1 MNVSFNRVHL
11 IHKIL
16 GKESNQNR
24 RFKRQYALIDY
35 VPDKDIKIETFVKK
49 NNCYRMNMQFLHN

>member
-11 IHKIL
+11 IYNNL

-24 RFKRQYALIDY
+24 RFKRQFALIDY
-35 VPDKDIKIETFVKK
+35 VPDKYINRNICEKE
-49 NNCYRMNMQFLHN
+49 